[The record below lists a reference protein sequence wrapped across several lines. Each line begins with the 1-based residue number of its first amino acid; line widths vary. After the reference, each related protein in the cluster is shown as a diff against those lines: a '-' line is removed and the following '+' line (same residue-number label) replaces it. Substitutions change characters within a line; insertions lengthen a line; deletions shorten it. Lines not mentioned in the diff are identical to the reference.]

1 VKQRIA
7 LITGGSGQIG
17 SYQAKF
23 LLGKNY
29 KIFITTRGLK
39 KENNL
44 KKLKI
49 LNKIKIIKTN
59 LKSKSKVFKL
69 IQEIKPDEIYFYSGI
84 SNIQETIRKPKETL
98 IANYDACKNIVEAIK
113 HIAPKCI
120 FFNANSIQIYGNTKN
135 KISINQRKYNPTTPY
150 AKAKLKSFLLIGEYR
165 KKFRLNLFNGLF
177 LNTESI
183 LRPKYYVISKICY
196 FVAKFENKLGK
207 KLVLGDVN
215 IKRDWGWCEEY
226 VKIVWKYIQTNP
238 GDFIIGSGKT
248 YSLKRMITMAFQ
260 MSGLQWREHVKLEKS
275 LLRKHEINSISANIK
290 ETTKRTGV
298 APKIYG
304 KKLIKKL
311 IDFYKNE

>member
-1 VKQRIA
+1 MKQKIA

-59 LKSKSKVFKL
+59 LKNKSKVLKL
-69 IQEIKPDEIYFYSGI
+69 IKKINPDEIYFYSGI
-84 SNIQETIRKPKETL
+84 SNIAKTIKKPKETF

-113 HIAPKCI
+113 ETAPKCI
-120 FFNANSIQIYGNTKN
+120 FFNANSIQIYDNTKKKININ
-135 KISINQRKYNPTTPY
+135 KEEYNPTTPY
-150 AKAKLKSFLLIGEYR
+150 AQAKLKSFLLVKEYR

-183 LRPKYYVISKICY
+183 LRPRYYVLSKICY
-196 FVAKFENKLGK
+196 FVAKMKKTQSK
-207 KLVLGDVN
+207 KLMLGNIN

-226 VKIVWKYIQTNP
+226 VKIVWKYIQSKP
-238 GDFIIGSGKT
+238 SDFVIGTGKT
-248 YSLKRMITMAFQ
+248 YSLKKMIAFAFK
-260 MSGLQWREHVKLEKS
+260 MSGLKWKEHIKLENS
-275 LLRKHEINSISANIK
+275 FLRKYEINSISVSIK
-290 ETTKRTGV
+290 KTIQRTGIY
-298 APKIYG
+298 PKIYG
-304 KKLIKKL
+304 EKLIKKL
-311 IDFYKNE
+311 INFYKNA